1 MLSLLSLVFWLV
13 ACGEAEIRPERI
25 IDEQPLIY
33 PDYADV
39 TVPCNISPLNFII
52 KDTADAYLTTF
63 SCPDGFKVEVK
74 GKEVRVP
81 LRSWRKLMLRS
92 VEERLQVQVSL
103 CREGRWEA
111 CWPFEVKVSGDSID
125 TFISY
130 RLIEPTYG
138 MYGDMSIVQRD
149 ITSFDEREIFNN
161 SMDYSPQSG
170 QCINCHSYQDY
181 RGENFQFHVRH
192 KDGGTVISHDGTL
205 SKRNLK
211 ASWMS
216 SGAVYP
222 AWHPRLPL
230 IAYSSNNTKQFFFLR
245 DSIKTEVIDTRS
257 DLVLY
262 NVQDNVMSPLLVTDE
277 AMETFPSWSPD
288 GSRLFYCA
296 ASLEGISRDKEL
308 NVTLYDSV
316 RYNLMC
322 MDFNCEQMT
331 FSAPEVLFD
340 AAAVCAS
347 ATFPRLSPDGRYLL
361 FTLAPFGNFH
371 IWHKDADLCLLDM
384 QDRSVRK
391 LDEVNSSETDSY
403 HAWSS
408 NGRWILFSSRREDA
422 NYTRLYISY
431 FDETGVAHKPFL
443 LPQRSPGGNL
453 TLFKSYNIPEFMKT
467 PVPYSIKKVLRT
479 VTGPLSGPVSAEPG
493 TLSK

>member
-1 MLSLLSLVFWLV
+1 MKADVLSLLCLFGLLV
-13 ACGEAEIRPERI
+13 ACGDDVHITRQLDER
-25 IDEQPLIY
+25 PLIY
-33 PDYADV
+33 PDYAGI
-39 TVPCNISPLNFII
+39 TVPCNISPLNFLI

-63 SCPDGFKVEVK
+63 SSADGFTLKVK
-74 GKEVRVP
+74 GQEVHIP
-81 LRSWRKLMLRS
+81 LRSWRELLSRS
-92 VEERLQVQVSL
+92 VDDRVQVQVL
-103 CREGRWEA
+103 LRREDHWEA
-111 CWPFEVKVSGDSID
+111 CKPFTVQVSGDSID

-138 MYGDMSIVQRD
+138 MYGDMSLVQRD
-149 ITSFDEREIFNN
+149 ITSFTEREIFNN
-161 SMDYSPQSG
+161 SMDYSPHTG
-170 QCINCHSYQDY
+170 QCINCHSYQNY
-181 RGENFQFHVRH
+181 RGEHFQFHVRH
-192 KDGGTVISHDGTL
+192 KDGGTVISHEGTL

-222 AWHPRLPL
+222 AWHPHLPL

-245 DSIKTEVIDTRS
+245 DSVKTEVIDTRS

-262 NVQDNVMSPLLVTDE
+262 NVQDNVMSPLLVTDD

-288 GSRLFYCA
+288 GRKLYFCA
-296 ASLEGISRDKEL
+296 ASLRGISDGKEL

-316 RYNLMC
+316 RYNLMS
-322 MDFNCEQMT
+322 MDFDCEQMT
-331 FSAPEVLFD
+331 FSAPDTLFD
-340 AAAVCAS
+340 AAAMCAS
-347 ATFPRLSPDGRYLL
+347 ATFPRLSPDGRYML

-384 QDRSVRK
+384 KDHSMRK

-431 FDETGVAHKPFL
+431 FDKTGRAHKPFL
-443 LPQRSPGGNL
+443 LPQRSPQDNL
-453 TLFKSYNIPEFMKT
+453 SFFKSYNIPEFMKT
-467 PVPYSIKKVLRT
+467 PVPYSLKKVLRT
-479 VTGPLSGPVSAEPG
+479 VTGPLSQ
-493 TLSK
+493 L